1 MEHVLAFPPET
12 RSVDNDRLIHMNSTY
27 GPERSSR
34 EFILDNPHVHTLYYD
49 YYFINTGEVFL
60 ESL

>member
-1 MEHVLAFPPET
+1 MAQNEA
-12 RSVDNDRLIHMNSTY
+12 
-27 GPERSSR
+27 SR